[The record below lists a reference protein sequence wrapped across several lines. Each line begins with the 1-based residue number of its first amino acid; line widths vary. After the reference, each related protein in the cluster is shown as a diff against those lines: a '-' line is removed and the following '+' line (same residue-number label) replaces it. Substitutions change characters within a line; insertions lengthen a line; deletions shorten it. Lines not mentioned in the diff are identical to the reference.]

1 VNDLQGIILPVRNQ
15 QSSVMKSVKISIF
28 FILLYA
34 ILPVSCQNQLAIV
47 DTNIELDKNNWS
59 YSERVKIPFTI
70 EQVDIPYN
78 MFLNLRHTSNYK
90 YSNIFLLIHIID
102 PNGKITTERKEF
114 KLALPD
120 GEWLGSGS
128 GNLYSYQILFKENFK
143 FPLKGKYVIELEQNM
158 RDNPLDY
165 ITDAGVRVEKTM

>member
-1 VNDLQGIILPVRNQ
+1 
-15 QSSVMKSVKISIF
+15 MKAVKISIF
-28 FILLYA
+28 FIFLYA
-34 ILPVSCQNQLAIV
+34 VMLVSCQDQRVIV
-47 DTNIELDKNNWS
+47 DTNIKLDRNNWS
-59 YSERVKIPFTI
+59 YSERVKIPLTI
-70 EQVDIPYN
+70 EQVEIPYN
-78 MFLNLRHTSNYK
+78 IFLNLRHTSNYK

-102 PNGKITTERKEF
+102 PNGKKTTERKEF

-158 RDNPLDY
+158 RDNPLDHV
-165 ITDAGVRVEKTM
+165 TDAGIRIEN